1 MRRVLGAV
9 KGWAV
14 GEVDY
19 EKEKVVTSRSKVGK
33 IAPPVT
39 QHLSGREGRLRAKG
53 AEDHPEVRHLPEET
67 EDMYKDEALTQHSN
81 GNQRIIE

>member
-53 AEDHPEVRHLPEET
+53 AEDHPEVRHLREENINYGT
-67 EDMYKDEALTQHSN
+67 LPPLLTL
-81 GNQRIIE
+81 E